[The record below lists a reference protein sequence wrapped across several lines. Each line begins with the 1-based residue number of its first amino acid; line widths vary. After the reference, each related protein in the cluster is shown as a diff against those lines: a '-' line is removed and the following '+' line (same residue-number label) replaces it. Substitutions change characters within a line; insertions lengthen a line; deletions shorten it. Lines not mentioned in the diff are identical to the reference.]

1 MTLIVNPF
9 LRSFWEINKFFMKIE
24 NHTILLLY
32 GAKKQKNAF
41 LGCFWLLEGYTY
53 LQKPIVNQVL
63 WLSRG
68 VNQLSTTSGL
78 RDMDFGQFWDFQ
90 AQFWPNK
97 WVLPTFRLDHQASP
111 ENRPSKIPKQLLL
124 QSLQELDNHSSSSTG
139 L

>member
-1 MTLIVNPF
+1 
-9 LRSFWEINKFFMKIE
+9 MKIE

-32 GAKKQKNAF
+32 GAKKQKFAF

-78 RDMDFGQFWDFQ
+78 RDIDFGQFWDFQ

-97 WVLPTFRLDHQASP
+97 
-111 ENRPSKIPKQLLL
+111 
-124 QSLQELDNHSSSSTG
+124 
-139 L
+139 